1 MCHLILFTPVL
12 ALPIFWL
19 APLNLALPIYMVIT
33 SLALLFYWLIAKSM
47 GKRPEAG
54 RESLIGAVAEVV
66 AKLGPGD
73 HAQYL
78 VRSQGELWSADSP
91 DALKAGETVNISAV
105 DGIRLVVCRNGNPLP
120 SAKEAIRQKG
130 GD

>member
-19 APLNLALPIYMVIT
+19 APLNLALPIYAVIT
-33 SLALLFYWLIAKSM
+33 ALALLFYWLIAKSM

-54 RESLIGAVAEVV
+54 RESLIGAAAEVITR
-66 AKLGPGD
+66 LGPGD

-91 DALKAGETVNISAV
+91 DALRAGETVNISAV
-105 DGIRLVVCRNGNPLP
+105 EGIRLVVRRSDSLL
-120 SAKEAIRQKG
+120 QQ
-130 GD
+130 